1 MLSDELKSTIQG
13 AYTAL
18 LDAKG
23 YAPRSCQKHMIA
35 EVARTLSVPREEE
48 REGHSHVAVVEA
60 GTGTGKTVAY
70 MIAAIPVA
78 KALGK
83 RLVVAT
89 ATVAL
94 QEQIV
99 GKDLPDL
106 GLGTGLPFSFTL
118 AKGRR
123 RYLCLARLDE
133 ALQESTAPVPLFDD
147 ETGSPLVDAKVLL
160 NDMVSQLMAGEWDGD
175 RDAWREEVDEPV
187 WSRLTSDHVQ
197 CTNRQCSHFD
207 NCVYFKARE
216 EVFRSDC
223 IVANQDLVLADLA
236 MGGGAVLPAPEDT
249 IYVFDEG
256 HHLPDKAVS
265 HGRAQVNLGE
275 DHGWLE
281 QAPRVFETA
290 RTMGIDVLVDV
301 RSLSRTVAELAQ
313 ALTEMRHILELTRR
327 ETRPADDGPRA
338 QDASLVR
345 FPRGRVPDNVR
356 ELAQSLGIQFDTVL
370 VAVERLR
377 EAAEDELRGEDGAPG
392 VEALMP
398 ALGALYR
405 RVETNRDLWRSYG
418 MSDAD
423 NAAPT
428 ARWIQPR
435 EFDMQ
440 VSSSPI
446 DVAAM
451 LRERLWDRCHAALV
465 TSATLAVAGDFS
477 RFCLKAGIA
486 SDASLRALS
495 SPFRH
500 AEQAELIIPQLGDID
515 PRHQEAHWTLI
526 AERLPE
532 LTAGARGTL
541 VLFTSWRQLLSVR
554 DLVVDDYGDELLV
567 QGDLSRTEILMR
579 HREAI
584 DAGRRSVIFGLASFA
599 EGVDLPGEY
608 CEHVIISKI
617 PFATPD
623 DPVGATLN
631 EWIEARGGNPFR
643 EVSLPDA
650 ALRLVQSCGRL
661 LRTEQDHGRI
671 TVLDRRL
678 ATAWYGAML
687 LDALP
692 PYRRI
697 VER

>member
-1 MLSDELKSTIQG
+1 MLTEELKSTIQG

-23 YAPRSCQKHMIA
+23 YAPRSCQKSMIA
-35 EVARTLSVPREEE
+35 EVARTFAAPRDDD
-48 REGHSHVAVVEA
+48 RDGHAHVAVVEA

-70 MIAAIPVA
+70 MLAAIPVA
-78 KALGK
+78 RALGK

-160 NDMVSQLMAGEWDGD
+160 NDMVQQLMAGDWDGD
-175 RDAWREEVDEPV
+175 RDSWQDEIDEPV

-197 CTNRQCSHFD
+197 CTNRQCSHFE

-236 MGGGAVLPAPEDT
+236 MGGGAVLPTPEDT

-265 HGRAQVNLGE
+265 HGRAQVNLGD

-290 RTMGIDVLVDV
+290 RGMGVDVLVDV
-301 RSLSRTVAELAQ
+301 RALTRTVGDLAQ
-313 ALTEMRHILELTRR
+313 ALAEMRRVLERAQPDVA
-327 ETRPADDGPRA
+327 PAEGSRRA
-338 QDASLVR
+338 QDNTVVR
-345 FPRGRVPDNVR
+345 FPRGRVPGHVR
-356 ELAQSLGIQFDTVL
+356 ELARSLHSEFETVF
-370 VAVERLR
+370 VAMERLR
-377 EAAEDELRGEDGAPG
+377 EAAEDELRGEDGAPE

-398 ALGALYR
+398 ILGALYR
-405 RVETNRDLWRSYG
+405 WVETNRDLWRSYG
-418 MSDAD
+418 ASDSD
-423 NAAPT
+423 EAAPT
-428 ARWIQPR
+428 ARWVQAR
-435 EFDMQ
+435 EFDLQ

-446 DVAAM
+446 DVAGM

-477 RFCLKAGIA
+477 RYCLKAGIA
-486 SDASLRALS
+486 VDANLRALA

-500 AEQAELIIPQLGDID
+500 AEQAELIIPQLGDVD
-515 PRHQEAHWTLI
+515 PRDQEAHWTLI

-532 LTAGARGTL
+532 LTRGAQGTL

-554 DLVVDDYGDELLV
+554 DLVADDYGDELLV
-567 QGDLSRTEILMR
+567 QGDLSRTEILTR
-579 HREAI
+579 HRAAI

-599 EGVDLPGEY
+599 EGVDLPGAY

-661 LRTEQDHGRI
+661 LRTEEDQGRI

-692 PYRRI
+692 PFKRQ